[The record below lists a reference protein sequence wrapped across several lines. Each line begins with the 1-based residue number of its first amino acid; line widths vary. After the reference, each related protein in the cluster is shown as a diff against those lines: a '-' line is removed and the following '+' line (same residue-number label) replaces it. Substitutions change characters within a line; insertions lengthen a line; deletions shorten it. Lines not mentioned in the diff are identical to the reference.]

1 MSLRSF
7 SRFFIGYLPA
17 PSIDVP
23 AYCTFSQFANY
34 VADRTSL
41 KKSICQVHFFLN
53 QLLKEFLDGASTFSC
68 ERLFHLLL
76 ARLHLGDTLFMT
88 RRQKNML
95 QTCIIT
101 AVSFFTKGYLLP
113 NLKWGLANDHR
124 FLN

>member
-88 RRQKNML
+88 RRQKKYATDMYHNS
-95 QTCIIT
+95 C
-101 AVSFFTKGYLLP
+101 FFLYQRLSPPQFKMGAG
-113 NLKWGLANDHR
+113 K
-124 FLN
+124 